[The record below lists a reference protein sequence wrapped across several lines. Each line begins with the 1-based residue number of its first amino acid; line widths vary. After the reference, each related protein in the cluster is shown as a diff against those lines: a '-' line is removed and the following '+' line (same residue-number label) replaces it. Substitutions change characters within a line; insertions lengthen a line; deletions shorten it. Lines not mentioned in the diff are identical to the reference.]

1 MLLLCNIIVIAYHC
15 YRIKAAENIAGAVKK
30 GGILSIYEPTMEVG
44 KQEMQKTAALFEQ
57 TGFTKETE
65 RDRFFTRFVRLRKR
79 LY

>member
-1 MLLLCNIIVIAYHC
+1 VGNS
-15 YRIKAAENIAGAVKK
+15 IKAAENIAGAVKK

-44 KQEMQKTAALFEQ
+44 KREMQKTAALFEQ

-79 LY
+79 LC